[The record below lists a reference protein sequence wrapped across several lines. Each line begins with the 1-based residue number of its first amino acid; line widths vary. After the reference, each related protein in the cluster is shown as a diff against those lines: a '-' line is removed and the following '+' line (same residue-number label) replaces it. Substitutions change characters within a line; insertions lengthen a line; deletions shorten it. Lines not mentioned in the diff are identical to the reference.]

1 MPSIIAD
8 TADID
13 DQIAVARE
21 NLRELIERAAAYSG
35 AADDDLVAQRIAGQ
49 EARLELLTKTAR
61 GSSSNHKIQCKEKR
75 HGEKSVQEEYG
86 GDRG

>member
-1 MPSIIAD
+1 MPDIIAD

-35 AADDDLVAQRIAGQ
+35 AADDDLVARRIAGQ
-49 EARLELLTKTAR
+49 EARLELSDQNGAR
-61 GSSSNHKIQCKEKR
+61 KFFKPQNPMQ
-75 HGEKSVQEEYG
+75 GEET
-86 GDRG
+86 